1 MVAGPETRLLPSM
14 LGGWTQM
21 ARREADQSGRVDHPA
36 VSGFYSGPM
45 PVWGGRRKIR
55 CHGRAA
61 IPPVTQAA
69 PRMGRW
75 WQDPEVLAAGARD
88 VAAYLQDLHAVGRRF
103 ATNTRR
109 RQPRPWTWLD
119 AYAESARFWFLSMED
134 AALIAELCRS
144 DAEGSRH
151 PQAYAKIEQWWHDMT
166 ADDAEQRRRSTR
178 LARRLAEALD
188 PPGAP
193 PSLLDSARVR
203 VLYVQR
209 RRINRL
215 HAGLVERFP
224 TLPPISWLP
233 VLRDDDGAF
242 VTMADAGWARRA
254 AVAFLAAFLGVDE
267 RTIRRH
273 IKKARRRSN

>member
-1 MVAGPETRLLPSM
+1 
-14 LGGWTQM
+14 M

-36 VSGFYSGPM
+36 VSGFSSGPM

-69 PRMGRW
+69 LRMGRR
-75 WQDPEVLAAGARD
+75 WQDPEVLAARAPAE

-109 RQPRPWTWLD
+109 PTPRPRTWLD
-119 AYAESARFWFLSMED
+119 AYAESARFWFLSVED
-134 AALIAELCRS
+134 AALIAVLCHS
-144 DAEGSRH
+144 DAEGSRN
-151 PQAYAKIEQWWHDMT
+151 PQAAAKIEQWWHDMT

-178 LARRLAEALD
+178 LARLLAEALD
-188 PPGAP
+188 PPGGP
-193 PSLLDSARVR
+193 PSPLDSARVR
-203 VLYVQR
+203 TLYVQR

-215 HAGLVERFP
+215 HAGLIEHFP
-224 TLPPISWLP
+224 TLPPVSWLP